1 MKIDKITGS
10 VPNCIAF
17 QIAYDSTRMYFNHI
31 KYILIDLKLIKI
43 DLLLNKTLKYLICA
57 GSILGHVTTLVF
69 FVYKQII
76 K

>member
-1 MKIDKITGS
+1 
-10 VPNCIAF
+10 
-17 QIAYDSTRMYFNHI
+17 MYFNHI

-43 DLLLNKTLKYLICA
+43 DLLLNKTLKYLICS

-76 K
+76 KCKHHVIV